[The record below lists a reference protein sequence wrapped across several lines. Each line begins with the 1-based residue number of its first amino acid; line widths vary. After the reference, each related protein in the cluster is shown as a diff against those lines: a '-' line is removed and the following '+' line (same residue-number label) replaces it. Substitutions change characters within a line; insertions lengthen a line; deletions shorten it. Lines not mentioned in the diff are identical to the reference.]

1 MIKKNKAKA
10 PASLNGIKFDAII
23 SRETSYES
31 DVPEY
36 PVEDGYY
43 TSDAVL
49 KKPVTLNVTAF
60 ISDTPV
66 TWKTQLKENDR
77 LSKTLK
83 KLEDLYFKGSL
94 VTFTTS
100 KKTYTSMALTSL
112 TVPETNEMANA
123 VEVQFTL
130 KQIRIVKSK
139 TATIPAEYGLSGSTA
154 ANGGTSSTTTET
166 EEPVV
171 EKSCSWLF
179 SLFGKN

>member
-1 MIKKNKAKA
+1 MSTKAKT

-23 SRETSYES
+23 SRETSYEA

-49 KKPVTLNVTAF
+49 RKPITLNVTAF
-60 ISDTPV
+60 ISDNPV
-66 TWKTQLKENDR
+66 TWKKQLKETDR
-77 LSKTLK
+77 LAKTLK
-83 KLEDLYFKGSL
+83 KLENLYFEGKL

-100 KKTYTSMALTSL
+100 KRTYTSMAITNL
-112 TVPETNEMANA
+112 TVPETSEMANA

-139 TATIPAEYGLSGSTA
+139 TDTIPSDYGLSGSTA

-166 EEPVV
+166 DEGTVK
-171 EKSCSWLF
+171 KSCSWLF
-179 SLFGKN
+179 GLFKN